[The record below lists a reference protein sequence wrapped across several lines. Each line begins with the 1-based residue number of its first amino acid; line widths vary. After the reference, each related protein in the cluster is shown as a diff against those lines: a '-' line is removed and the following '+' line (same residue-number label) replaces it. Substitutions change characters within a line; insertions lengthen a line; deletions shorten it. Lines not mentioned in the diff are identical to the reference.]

1 MKTILILLF
10 TAIPL
15 SVFTQQDQLRT
26 VEKVDLIKYAGV
38 WYEITKIPN
47 RFQKHCVSGTTAE
60 YKLREDGRIDVIN
73 SCMDK
78 KDKVDKAEGV
88 ARIVDK
94 NTNAKLEVSFFSILG
109 WRPFW
114 GDYWIIGLDE
124 HYQWVV
130 VGTPNRKYGWVLSRT
145 PQLDNETMDGIFE
158 ILKDQGYD
166 PKDFEITKH

>member
-1 MKTILILLF
+1 M
-10 TAIPL
+10 
-15 SVFTQQDQLRT
+15 
-26 VEKVDLIKYAGV
+26 
-38 WYEITKIPN
+38 
-47 RFQKHCVSGTTAE
+47 
-60 YKLREDGRIDVIN
+60 REDGRIDVIN
-73 SCMDK
+73 SCFEKTGK
-78 KDKVDKAEGV
+78 KDDADGI

-124 HYQWVV
+124 DYRWAL

-145 PQLDNETMDGIFE
+145 PQLNTETMEEIFQ

-166 PKDFEITKH
+166 PEDFEMTKH